1 LAQALPPETTL
12 TLNSVGGADGVTGA
26 NQFATRGDP
35 DGRMVL
41 MAPGQA
47 ATAWLVGDP
56 RAKYDIG
63 RWTPLMVGVTP
74 GLLVARPGALR
85 AGMPARVEAGASP
98 VPALAG
104 LLALEILGFLPQPV
118 RVTAAYVVQAF
129 AAGELDAVFVRGHNA
144 AVQLRALTAAGGEP
158 VLALASRS
166 ETGEL
171 VRDAFA
177 LTVPILPDLTDASG
191 PLVEAFHAVGAAT
204 QTDFALVLPNLTPAD
219 RVALWRVAAT
229 EAQAALNVQTFAH
242 AVGSRPL
249 SGPEAAAT
257 LRAAVAGQAA
267 QVALRQW
274 LKARFNWQPA

>member
-1 LAQALPPETTL
+1 
-12 TLNSVGGADGVTGA
+12 
-26 NQFATRGDP
+26 
-35 DGRMVL
+35 
-41 MAPGQA
+41 
-47 ATAWLVGDP
+47 
-56 RAKYDIG
+56 
-63 RWTPLMVGVTP
+63 
-74 GLLVARPGALR
+74 
-85 AGMPARVEAGASP
+85 
-98 VPALAG
+98 
-104 LLALEILGFLPQPV
+104 
-118 RVTAAYVVQAF
+118 
-129 AAGELDAVFVRGHNA
+129 
-144 AVQLRALTAAGGEP
+144 